1 MARQP
6 RRRSI
11 EFARLLAAD
20 QGLAQ
25 ADAMWRDQGY
35 AVTSARLWFARS
47 TGTYTARVVWRKRD
61 AALSSVVYSIQGIAL
76 S

>member
-6 RRRSI
+6 RRLSI
-11 EFARLLAAD
+11 DFSQLLVAD

-25 ADAMWRDQGY
+25 ADAMWRGQGY

-47 TGTYTARVVWRKRD
+47 QGTYTARVVWRKRG
-61 AALSSVVYSIQGIAL
+61 AMLSSVVYSIQGIVL
-76 S
+76 P